1 MHALD
6 PDQRCPGVRPGRTR
20 QESRSCR
27 TVHAG
32 VPAGRAEQAG
42 RAAQHGR
49 DRQASAGTSR
59 GHRIHGDDARRR
71 RRRARGARSPAGAM
85 SGYVL
90 DASVA
95 VTALTEPGT
104 PAADLLVEDD
114 AVFLVP
120 SIFDAEVLS
129 ALRGLVRGLKFD
141 QAAAADLIVDLMVL
155 PVDRWHMSSLL
166 PRMWELRDNLT
177 PYDAAYVAL
186 AELTGAVLVTG
197 DERITAAPGTRCDI
211 HII

>member
-1 MHALD
+1 
-6 PDQRCPGVRPGRTR
+6 
-20 QESRSCR
+20 
-27 TVHAG
+27 
-32 VPAGRAEQAG
+32 
-42 RAAQHGR
+42 
-49 DRQASAGTSR
+49 
-59 GHRIHGDDARRR
+59 
-71 RRRARGARSPAGAM
+71 M

-211 HII
+211 HIIK

>member
-1 MHALD
+1 
-6 PDQRCPGVRPGRTR
+6 
-20 QESRSCR
+20 
-27 TVHAG
+27 
-32 VPAGRAEQAG
+32 
-42 RAAQHGR
+42 
-49 DRQASAGTSR
+49 
-59 GHRIHGDDARRR
+59 
-71 RRRARGARSPAGAM
+71 M

-104 PAADLLVEDD
+104 PAADLLVVDD
-114 AVFLVP
+114 AVFQVP

-141 QAAAADLIVDLMVL
+141 QAAAADLVVDLMVL
-155 PVDRWHMSSLL
+155 PVDRWHMSPLL

-186 AELTGAVLVTG
+186 AELTGAILVTG

-211 HII
+211 QIIK